1 MTVLQTKP
9 KRTFDI
15 NSKADV
21 ECFKKYYKNNA
32 WGPECCPFQI
42 EEGWESI
49 PDMIKDKMV
58 RSFLKIKD

>member
-1 MTVLQTKP
+1 MILQPKT

-21 ECFKKYYKNNA
+21 KCFKDYYLNGG
-32 WGPECCPFQI
+32 WGPTGCPFQI
-42 EEGWESI
+42 EDGWESI

-58 RSFLKIKD
+58 RTYLKIKD